1 MVSIKKATRNAML
14 FAEETLGA
22 ERTRGVRLEEIE
34 SASVNGEDAWL
45 ITLSMFSAQT
55 QDLFHGGSSLE
66 DAIGLGK
73 RDYKTFTVIKRDG
86 EVSAMKIR
94 ELADT

>member
-1 MVSIKKATRNAML
+1 
-14 FAEETLGA
+14 
-22 ERTRGVRLEEIE
+22 
-34 SASVNGEDAWL
+34 
-45 ITLSMFSAQT
+45 
-55 QDLFHGGSSLE
+55 
-66 DAIGLGK
+66 LGK